1 MLILAGYQSRPAV
14 ITRDL
19 RLWHFKTILQFS
31 TDWSKHYLQVW

>member
-1 MLILAGYQSRPAV
+1 MLILAGYQSV
-14 ITRDL
+14 ITREL